1 MPMSGV
7 RSQELPLHG
16 ELSTRS
22 LAPAASTA
30 GWLASMASAGSL
42 TPLGRYAVW
51 GLPTEPL
58 LSADTALASVGRVR
72 AAVRDNSATRMPT
85 RRAIVGLPPLVGT
98 SGSIPFA
105 TGKAQSFFSAQS
117 ESAPRQRTG
126 PPPSGGGGPVTYRYG
141 LTRLMRVAQLAR
153 EVRVLPQA
161 PIGAVSHWVR
171 VPVWAVSS
179 EGIQMLLPST
189 AVAP

>member
-42 TPLGRYAVW
+42 TPLGRYGVG
-51 GLPTEPL
+51 GLPTETL
-58 LSADTALASVGRVR
+58 LSADTALASVGTVR

-85 RRAIVGLPPLVGT
+85 RRAIVGFLPRWDLGEHTVRNRQGPEFLLSPVAIGI
-98 SGSIPFA
+98 SIA
-105 TGKAQSFFSAQS
+105 D
-117 ESAPRQRTG
+117 RTG
-126 PPPSGGGGPVTYRYG
+126 PPPSGGGGPVTDRYG
-141 LTRLMRVAQLAR
+141 STRLMRVAQLAR

-161 PIGAVSHWVR
+161 PTWTGPAPLSASRPANAAV
-171 VPVWAVSS
+171 
-179 EGIQMLLPST
+179 G
-189 AVAP
+189 